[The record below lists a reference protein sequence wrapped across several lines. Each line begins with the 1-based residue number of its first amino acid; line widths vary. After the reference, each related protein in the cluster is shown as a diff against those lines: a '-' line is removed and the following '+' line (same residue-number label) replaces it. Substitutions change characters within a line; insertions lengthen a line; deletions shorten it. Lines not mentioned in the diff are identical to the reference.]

1 MTVFANDQVST
12 LQTITVQASSPKDRA
27 EKQYK
32 VDSASSATK
41 TNTTLKHTPQAVTVV
56 SKAVLQDI
64 QATRLS
70 EALDVAG
77 IGRANNFGGQGL
89 TTFTSRGFTSGEYYR
104 NGFPINRGYPNAPD
118 SSTIERVEV
127 LKGAS
132 SSLYGRGD
140 PGGTFNVVSK
150 TPQAERKTVLGFS
163 VDNEGLYRS
172 TVDTTGALDDAGT
185 LTYRL
190 NLMGENGDTYRD
202 NVDSK
207 RWNIAPVLQWTPSD
221 QTKVILEADFLRNQH
236 PLDRG
241 FTHYDGQQSYSFD
254 ASDYW
259 WESGKDRN
267 RLYNNNDMLQLR
279 VEHELN
285 DAWKLNVGAQYLNGN
300 LHGYAV
306 EANGVKAGSNGAVI
320 TRNYNWRNL
329 DWIDKDVQ
337 ASLVGEFNLW
347 NVEHKLMTGI
357 ELEDYDYKSYI
368 IRSTADFDLNINQPY
383 STQALPALVN
393 VTTHDREQLQSK
405 AIYVQDQIRF
415 TDRFNT
421 LIGLRFEHYDHDY
434 TNLVNGTSWSTKHN
448 AFMPRIGFTYDLTD
462 QLSVY
467 SNISKSFKP
476 NSGADRNN
484 QGFKPEEG
492 ISYEIGSKYSILD
505 NKLSFD
511 TALYYVKKKNV
522 LTLDPLDSTKSV
534 AAGEVISKG
543 LDLSLVGRLT
553 PQWKI
558 IGNYAYADAAVSK
571 DNTLVKGT
579 RLANIPQNAFN
590 LLSIYEFK
598 SGKLNGLGL
607 GLNQHY
613 VGSRKGQTANSTY
626 TMASYA
632 TTDFI
637 SYYDYSSDIRF
648 SFDIKNIFNKDY
660 DESAF
665 NRYVYPGE
673 PRTAKIGVTYSF

>member
-70 EALDVAG
+70 EVLDVAG

-259 WESGKDRN
+259 NLEKTAIAYITTTICCN
-267 RLYNNNDMLQLR
+267 C
-279 VEHELN
+279 VLN
-285 DAWKLNVGAQYLNGN
+285 M
-300 LHGYAV
+300 
-306 EANGVKAGSNGAVI
+306 S
-320 TRNYNWRNL
+320 
-329 DWIDKDVQ
+329 
-337 ASLVGEFNLW
+337 
-347 NVEHKLMTGI
+347 
-357 ELEDYDYKSYI
+357 
-368 IRSTADFDLNINQPY
+368 
-383 STQALPALVN
+383 
-393 VTTHDREQLQSK
+393 
-405 AIYVQDQIRF
+405 
-415 TDRFNT
+415 
-421 LIGLRFEHYDHDY
+421 
-434 TNLVNGTSWSTKHN
+434 
-448 AFMPRIGFTYDLTD
+448 
-462 QLSVY
+462 
-467 SNISKSFKP
+467 
-476 NSGADRNN
+476 
-484 QGFKPEEG
+484 
-492 ISYEIGSKYSILD
+492 
-505 NKLSFD
+505 
-511 TALYYVKKKNV
+511 
-522 LTLDPLDSTKSV
+522 
-534 AAGEVISKG
+534 
-543 LDLSLVGRLT
+543 
-553 PQWKI
+553 
-558 IGNYAYADAAVSK
+558 
-571 DNTLVKGT
+571 
-579 RLANIPQNAFN
+579 
-590 LLSIYEFK
+590 
-598 SGKLNGLGL
+598 
-607 GLNQHY
+607 
-613 VGSRKGQTANSTY
+613 
-626 TMASYA
+626 
-632 TTDFI
+632 
-637 SYYDYSSDIRF
+637 
-648 SFDIKNIFNKDY
+648 
-660 DESAF
+660 
-665 NRYVYPGE
+665 
-673 PRTAKIGVTYSF
+673 